1 MLIIGLTGGVASGKS
16 TVSGV
21 LKEEGAYLIDADQI
35 ARELVQPHTP
45 AWHELIEIFGEQ
57 ILQKDGSLDRKKL
70 AALVFSCPEKRGHLN
85 QLLHPRIKA
94 ETERRLKEIGE
105 RDPRAIVVIDA
116 ALLVE
121 TGGYREMDQLIVVYS
136 SVAQQID
143 RLEKRDGMSRE
154 EAERIVSAQLPLEEK
169 LKVADRVIPNEGSIG
184 ETRRKARDIFRE
196 LKRAALQK
204 EN

>member
-16 TVSGV
+16 TVSSV

-35 ARELVQPHTP
+35 ARELVQPRTP
-45 AWHELIEIFGEQ
+45 AWHELIKIFGEQ
-57 ILQKDGSLDRKKL
+57 ILQKDGSIDRKKL
-70 AALVFSCPEKRGHLN
+70 AALVFSHPEKRGRLN
-85 QLLHPRIKA
+85 QLLHPRIKV

-121 TGGYREMDQLIVVYS
+121 TGGYREMDRLIVVYS
-136 SVAQQID
+136 SVAQQIE
-143 RLEKRDGMSRE
+143 RLEKRDGMSPE

-169 LKVADRVIPNEGSIG
+169 LKVADMVVPNEGSIE
-184 ETRRKARDIFRE
+184 ETRRKARDIFQD

-204 EN
+204 GK

>member
-1 MLIIGLTGGVASGKS
+1 
-16 TVSGV
+16 
-21 LKEEGAYLIDADQI
+21 
-35 ARELVQPHTP
+35 
-45 AWHELIEIFGEQ
+45 
-57 ILQKDGSLDRKKL
+57 
-70 AALVFSCPEKRGHLN
+70 
-85 QLLHPRIKA
+85 
-94 ETERRLKEIGE
+94 
-105 RDPRAIVVIDA
+105 
-116 ALLVE
+116 
-121 TGGYREMDQLIVVYS
+121 MDQLIVVYY
-136 SVAQQID
+136 SVAQQIA